1 MSGSANRNKA
11 PSSSLDAIVAS
22 LARSTENLSDAEL
35 DKYIA
40 DLILKEAQGSQDN
53 DKASR

>member
-1 MSGSANRNKA
+1 M
-11 PSSSLDAIVAS
+11 SSSLDAIVAS